1 MKLYDIPQGSKI
13 KLDVVNHA
21 GEKIGEYITFHHL
34 DGMYS
39 YCTVDG
45 VEDSKMN
52 LVHLAA
58 ATPLVKVGDH
68 YEIESKENIA

>member
-13 KLDVVNHA
+13 KAECHNSK
-21 GEKIGEYITFHHL
+21 GEKIGDWITFDHL

-45 VEDSKMN
+45 APDGEHNV
-52 LVHLAA
+52 VHLSGG
-58 ATPLVKVGDH
+58 TPLKKVGDH
-68 YEIESKENIA
+68 YEIDDN